1 MSQPMPIAIIGLAG
15 RFPGANTLREFHQ
28 VLREGRD
35 CIAPVSKERFQRST
49 LPFLEEEAMDMGR
62 LREVDTFDHRF
73 FNISL
78 REAQGMDPHQRL
90 MMELAWEAIE
100 SAACPAE
107 QFHES
112 RTAVIVTNATY
123 EYQNHL
129 TSAETHMISG
139 NTQFAVA
146 GRIAR
151 FFNMQGPTM
160 LVDTGCSSGL
170 MGVNMAVDQLQL
182 GRVDTALVLGARVV
196 LHIHPKR
203 NFMDV
208 GVTSHDGRTR
218 SFNADST
225 GSGSAEA
232 IVSVLLKPLEQALKD
247 GDPVQ
252 AVILAAGNN
261 SSGQTSASLTAT
273 SSTAQSK
280 LLVETWRRAG
290 VDPRGIEYFE
300 AHGSGTQLGDP
311 IEIKGLN
318 LALRQFTGDKH
329 FCGVSS
335 VKTNIG
341 HTDQVAGLSGL
352 SKVVLALRHRE
363 LFPSLHFTKP
373 NPFINFDDSAAF
385 VNTELRAW
393 DKPYS
398 GRRRAGVSSYGFAG
412 NNVHVL
418 LEEAP
423 EPADVFRAA
432 GPTIVTVSSRRAEG
446 VKENMLALAAALA
459 EQTDL
464 HIQDVAR
471 TQNAG
476 RSHFNHRR
484 AFVAEHVKQLQSMLT
499 AAAAE
504 EQASRAPEALNSLI
518 FLFSGAPHA
527 ADSTAAEALFNDWLS
542 EMRGR
547 FSLFNDSYEKLSG
560 EIDAADHQ
568 IFAVRQLLASIANY
582 ELMCGCGVRPH
593 NLLGVGIGEIA
604 VNVILDDIDLASAVQ
619 QAKSDAPDVPAD
631 LAARLRRFV
640 ENEGASERLGC
651 IELTR
656 GGILGRTLAA
666 LDMPDAELYFSV
678 IAQADG
684 ADYMELSRQLYEAGY
699 TADWSEFH
707 RVQGGRRVDLPAYS
721 FEKTSCWYREP
732 YSDEEWEHYLA
743 LQEAA
748 RSGKNIAPLKQNTTQ
763 DSTATNGKSNGKS
776 NGAAAAQQNGTA
788 ATDVKVDQSDWSET
802 ERRVGEIWSALL
814 QRENIGLDDDFFS
827 LGGHSLFG
835 TMVANRIE
843 QLWNIKLYVKDIF
856 TFSTIRALARGVDNI
871 VREGRT
877 ERYEPIEPAAKA
889 EYYPL
894 ASSQRGI
901 QVFQDM
907 MDADDLTFNLPSAL
921 KIFGPLDAERVETC
935 FRRLIERHE
944 SFRTSFDRVD
954 GTPVQ
959 RIADAADFALERRV
973 ARESELAQI
982 AEDFIQPFDLSK
994 APLMRAMLVQV
1005 RPDFH
1010 FLLYDFHHIIFD
1022 GSSSAAFL
1030 HDFNALYYDR
1040 ELPGLAIHFKDYTMW
1055 QQAFLHGEQG
1065 RKQAAYWQ
1073 ELFKDRPRSAMLTS
1087 DFARRAPRSFVGGNR
1102 SYDLGAE
1109 RATALLHL
1117 GRSNSSTLFMT
1128 LMSAWQTMLRVA
1140 GDAPDVVVGTPIAGR
1155 QRVEL
1160 ERIPGMFANMLAIRG
1175 RIDKDMTFR
1184 DVMADVRRSALEA
1197 FDNQDYPFE
1206 SLVDDLGMQRT
1217 EERHPLFDTVL
1228 HMFNVAGI
1236 PAGKAGEGVRGRN
1249 ELELRE
1255 YPIAPPTSRYDMTL
1269 IFHEAESGLKLDVE
1283 YATSL
1288 FKPASID
1295 ALVDDLQR
1303 LIDIVTA
1310 DPAVRIGDID
1320 LRAAASPVAGDAADE
1335 GIEILEL

>member
-1 MSQPMPIAIIGLAG
+1 MSQSMPIAIIGLAG
-15 RFPGANTLREFHQ
+15 RFPGANSLREFHQ

-62 LREVDTFDHRF
+62 LREVDSFDHRF

-182 GRVDTALVLGARVV
+182 GRVDTALVLGARIV

-290 VDPRGIEYFE
+290 IDPRGIEYFE

-318 LALRQFTGDKH
+318 LALRQFSGDKH

-352 SKVVLALRHRE
+352 SKVVLSLRHRE

-385 VNTELRAW
+385 INTELRAW
-393 DKPYS
+393 ENPHS

-423 EPADVFRAA
+423 ERTDVFRAA
-432 GPTIVTVSSRRAEG
+432 GPTLVTVSSRRAEG
-446 VKENMLALAAALA
+446 VRENMRSLAAALA
-459 EQTDL
+459 EQPHL

-484 AFVAEHVKQLQSMLT
+484 AFVADNIKQLQAQLT
-499 AAAAE
+499 NAAAE
-504 EQASRAPEALNSLI
+504 ERQSRAPEALNSLI

-527 ADSTAAEALFNDWLS
+527 ASTSETTALFNDWLA
-542 EMRGR
+542 EMRKR
-547 FSLFNDSYEKLSG
+547 FSLFNDKYEKLNG
-560 EIDAADHQ
+560 EIAADDRQ
-568 IFAVRQLLASIANY
+568 LPVVQQLLASIANY
-582 ELMCGCGVRPH
+582 ELMCACGVRPH
-593 NLLGVGIGEIA
+593 NLLGVGIGETA
-604 VNVILDDIDLASAVQ
+604 VNVILEDISLAAAVEQ
-619 QAKSDAPDVPAD
+619 VKNAVPAVPAD
-631 LAARLRRFV
+631 LSQRLRRFV
-640 ENEGASERLGC
+640 ENESAGERLGC

-656 GGILGRTLAA
+656 GGILGEVLDA
-666 LDMPDAELYFSV
+666 LDMPDAELYYSL
-678 IAQADG
+678 IKQADG
-684 ADYMELSRQLYEAGY
+684 EDYLELLRRLYEAGY
-699 TADWSEFH
+699 TPDWSEFH
-707 RVQGGRRVDLPAYS
+707 RMQGGLRIDLPAYS
-721 FEKTSCWYREP
+721 FEKISCWYREP

-748 RSGKNIAPLKQNTTQ
+748 KSGKSSAPLKQNGAQ
-763 DSTATNGKSNGKS
+763 EKNKIATNGAVQNGPQ
-776 NGAAAAQQNGTA
+776 NGAPETE
-788 ATDVKVDQSDWSET
+788 TSVDRSDWSET
-802 ERRVGEIWSALL
+802 ERRVGEIWSELL
-814 QRENIGLDDDFFS
+814 QRQNIGLDDDFFS

-877 ERYEPIEPAAKA
+877 ERYEPIEPAARA
-889 EYYPL
+889 EWYPL

-907 MDADDLTFNLPSAL
+907 MDDDDLTFNLPSAI
-921 KIFGPLDAERVETC
+921 KVYGPLDADRVETC
-935 FRRLIERHE
+935 FQRLIERHE
-944 SFRTSFDRVD
+944 SFRTSIDRVD
-954 GTPVQ
+954 GVPVQ
-959 RIADAADFALERRV
+959 RIADAVDFALERRT

-982 AEDFIQPFDLSK
+982 AEEFIQPFDLSS
-994 APLMRAMLVQV
+994 APLMRALLVQV

-1030 HDFNALYYDR
+1030 HDFNALYHDR

-1065 RKQAAYWQ
+1065 RKQAAYWL
-1073 ELFKDRPRSAMLTS
+1073 ELFKDRPQSAVLKS
-1087 DFARRAPRSFVGGNR
+1087 DFERRAPRSFVGGNR
-1102 SYDLGAE
+1102 SYEFGAE
-1109 RATALLHL
+1109 RAAALLQL

-1128 LMSAWQTMLRVA
+1128 LMSAWQTMLRVVD
-1140 GDAPDVVVGTPIAGR
+1140 GTPDVVVGTPIAGR

-1175 RIDKDMTFR
+1175 RIEENTTFK
-1184 DVMADVRRSALEA
+1184 DVMAEVRRSALEA

-1206 SLVDDLGMQRT
+1206 SLVDELGMSRT
-1217 EERHPLFDTVL
+1217 DERHPLFDTVL

-1236 PAGKAGEGVRGRN
+1236 PAGSAGEGVRGRN

-1269 IFHEAESGLKLDVE
+1269 IFHETDGGLKLDVE
-1283 YATSL
+1283 YAESL
-1288 FKPASID
+1288 FKAASID
-1295 ALVDDLQR
+1295 SLVDDLRR

-1310 DPAVRIGDID
+1310 DPDIKVSDID
-1320 LRAAASPVAGDAADE
+1320 LQTDNSSVAGGAADE
-1335 GIEILEL
+1335 DIEILEL